1 MSIPP
6 VTAARLADAILV
18 LHTGIVAFVL
28 AGTML
33 IVVGAWRGWAWVH
46 GFAWRLAHVVLMVFI
61 AVQAWRGALCPL
73 TVWEQALR
81 TRAGQPV
88 YTESFVAHWLARVL
102 FYDAPWWA
110 FVVAYTAFALLVVGL
125 WVFVPPRRARRH
137 LDSRHAQ

>member
-137 LDSRHAQ
+137 LHSRHAR

>member
-1 MSIPP
+1 
-6 VTAARLADAILV
+6 
-18 LHTGIVAFVL
+18 
-28 AGTML
+28 
-33 IVVGAWRGWAWVH
+33 
-46 GFAWRLAHVVLMVFI
+46 
-61 AVQAWRGALCPL
+61 
-73 TVWEQALR
+73 
-81 TRAGQPV
+81 V

>member
-18 LHTGIVAFVL
+18 LHTGIVAFVV

>member
-46 GFAWRLAHVVLMVFI
+46 GFAWRIAHVVLMVFI

-125 WVFVPPRRARRH
+125 WVFVPPRRGRRH